1 MVTEQTVT
9 GHSVTGQTVTGCG
22 NSTGCIMVTGQ
33 TVIGRI
39 VVKGQK

>member
-1 MVTEQTVT
+1 MVTGQTVT
-9 GHSVTGQTVTGCG
+9 GHGVTGQTVTGCG

-33 TVIGRI
+33 TVIGHT